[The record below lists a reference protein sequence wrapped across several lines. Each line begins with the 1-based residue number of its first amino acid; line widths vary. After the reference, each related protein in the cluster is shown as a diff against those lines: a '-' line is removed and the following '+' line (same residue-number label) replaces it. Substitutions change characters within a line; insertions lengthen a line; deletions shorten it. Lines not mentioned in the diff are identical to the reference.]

1 MNSTYKFLIGVLLV
15 FVSISVALF
24 MGMARYFTDW
34 TVIVL
39 LGIPMIVAMVSAI
52 KLAVS
57 RLHARS
63 QEEVSD
69 EGALREKAMSPIKE
83 NVDAAHYTQAITLI
97 IGYSKR
103 GFLRP
108 ELVLD
113 DKIKEKMAKGKTKEQ
128 AIEELHN
135 ETQD

>member
-1 MNSTYKFLIGVLLV
+1 MDAAFKFLIGVLLV
-15 FVSISVALF
+15 LVGISVALF

-34 TVIVL
+34 TVIVP
-39 LGIPMIVAMVSAI
+39 LGIPMIVALVFAI
-52 KLAVS
+52 RLAVS
-57 RLHARS
+57 RLRPRS
-63 QEEVSD
+63 QEEGPD
-69 EGALREKAMSPIKE
+69 EGTLREEAMSSIKQ

-128 AIEELHN
+128 AIEELYN
-135 ETQD
+135 ETQA